1 MKKAQLLIIILILA
15 FGGFLYWLNTC
26 YFEPYSFYSYG
37 TLSYEKAVVLAVE
50 ENWLEEDTDTVS
62 GYKGRQQLKVL
73 IKSGSFKGETVT
85 VDNHLTRTH
94 NIYAEEGTELIVCL
108 DKNSRGYH
116 TSVYNYS
123 RSKHVYLM
131 VILFVLLMVT
141 VGGMKG
147 FKSAIGLFFSIICI
161 LYFTLPLIFHGC
173 SPIPVAVVSV
183 ILITAVTLI
192 MIDGMTGKALVALA
206 GTAAGV
212 IAAGLLFLLFST
224 LLKVSGFNLD
234 EAEALYLISQN
245 TGLQLRHVL
254 FASVLIAA
262 LGAVMD
268 VAMSVAST
276 INELHERNPQLNS
289 KELFDSG
296 INVGKDMIGTMSNTL
311 ILAYTGSS
319 LSTMI
324 LFMAYS
330 INYHQIINMDYIVLE
345 ISQALAGSM
354 GIILTV
360 PCAAFLGARMAC
372 VKG

>member
-1 MKKAQLLIIILILA
+1 
-15 FGGFLYWLNTC
+15 
-26 YFEPYSFYSYG
+26 
-37 TLSYEKAVVLAVE
+37 
-50 ENWLEEDTDTVS
+50 
-62 GYKGRQQLKVL
+62 
-73 IKSGSFKGETVT
+73 
-85 VDNHLTRTH
+85 
-94 NIYAEEGTELIVCL
+94 
-108 DKNSRGYH
+108 
-116 TSVYNYS
+116 
-123 RSKHVYLM
+123 
-131 VILFVLLMVT
+131 
-141 VGGMKG
+141 
-147 FKSAIGLFFSIICI
+147 
-161 LYFTLPLIFHGC
+161 
-173 SPIPVAVVSV
+173 
-183 ILITAVTLI
+183 
-192 MIDGMTGKALVALA
+192 
-206 GTAAGV
+206 
-212 IAAGLLFLLFST
+212 
-224 LLKVSGFNLD
+224 
-234 EAEALYLISQN
+234 
-245 TGLQLRHVL
+245 
-254 FASVLIAA
+254 
-262 LGAVMD
+262 MD